1 MPKECM
7 RICMHPRVRKRNE
20 CTRLVTR
27 AQLQERG
34 CEIILSLRCIH
45 YYVTIKK
52 GRTRTAYLASINT
65 AMRTKEVSC
74 TKVASNKWQ
83 DGSNVSRMLGHISTV
98 DSLKEMCKR
107 ILYTCTACS
116 FPNIQFFTHTHH
128 MRCTKCSV

>member
-34 CEIILSLRCIH
+34 CEDYTVIIIH
-45 YYVTIKK
+45 YVTIKK

-83 DGSNVSRMLGHISTV
+83 DGSNVSRMLG
-98 DSLKEMCKR
+98 
-107 ILYTCTACS
+107 CTY
-116 FPNIQFFTHTHH
+116 
-128 MRCTKCSV
+128 